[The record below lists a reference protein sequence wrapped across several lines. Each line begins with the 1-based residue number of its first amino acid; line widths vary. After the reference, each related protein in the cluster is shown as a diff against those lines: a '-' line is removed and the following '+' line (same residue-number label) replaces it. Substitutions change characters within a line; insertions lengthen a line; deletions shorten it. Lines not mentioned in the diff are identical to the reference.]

1 MAYDRFW
8 LLTALGAPLVTAVI
22 LAVLRGRVVRSAG
35 WIAGLAAALSLAATF
50 FLLPALYRGDSP
62 SLGLSWI
69 PAAGISLRLHLDWL
83 TLPFLI
89 TEAAVTLVAVIYSWG
104 YHHADER
111 TPHFYAL
118 LMLFAVG
125 MSGTTLADASFLFY
139 VFWELML
146 IASCVLIAVWG
157 EGDRRGAVAIK
168 YFVFTHLGSLLVLV
182 GLLLLYNL
190 TGNDSFSILRRGVSL
205 APSLVTTVSVLFILG
220 FSVKMAVFPLHL
232 WLPDAHT
239 VAPMSVT
246 IMLAAAM
253 LSMGTYGILRFPFS
267 LFSRAQMEPFGLPL
281 MIAGVVSEIYGA
293 LMALAEQDVK
303 RIIAYSSVSQM
314 GYILFGLGTL
324 TYDGVT
330 GATLHVIYHAI
341 VKALLFMC
349 VGLVIRAT
357 GRRRIDQLGGLGK
370 AMPLVA
376 VCTGVG
382 ALAIAGSPPF
392 CIFDSEW
399 MIFAGAFQTPYMVL
413 SILSLLGSLLTV
425 AYALWFVGRIFFG
438 RSSYGTSPSFQQPEL
453 SRDPSNDE
461 DGNVDQQARG
471 TGHAARF
478 PGNSLPTRLPLS
490 MLIPTVALAFL
501 ALIEGLFPAP
511 VFDWVAHELPLLLG
525 GNW

>member
-1 MAYDRFW
+1 MGFERFW
-8 LLTALGAPLVTAVI
+8 LLTVLVAPLVAALV
-22 LAVLRGRVVRSAG
+22 LALLRGRAIRYAG
-35 WIAGLAAALSLAATF
+35 WIAGLGAALSLAATF
-50 FLLPALYRGDSP
+50 CLLPALQRGRSP
-62 SLGLSWI
+62 ALGLSWI
-69 PAAGISLRLHLDWL
+69 PAAGITLKLHLDWL

-89 TEAAVTLVAVIYSWG
+89 TEAAVTLVAVVYSWG

-111 TPHFYAL
+111 TPYFYAL

-146 IASCVLIAVWG
+146 VASCALIAIWG
-157 EGDRRGAVAIK
+157 EGERRGAVAIK

-182 GLLLLYNL
+182 GLLLLYNA
-190 TGNDSFSILRRGVSL
+190 TGNDSFSALRAGVSL
-205 APSLVTTVSVLFILG
+205 APSQVTTVTVLFILG

-253 LSMGTYGILRFPFS
+253 LSMGTYGILRFPLS
-267 LFSRAQMEPFGLPL
+267 LFSRAQMVPFGLPL
-281 MIAGVVSEIYGA
+281 MIAGIVSEIYGA

-324 TYDGVT
+324 TYNGVA

-349 VGLVIRAT
+349 VGLIIRAT
-357 GRRRIDQLGGLGK
+357 GQRRIDQLGGLASSGLPS
-370 AMPLVA
+370 MVLVA
-376 VCTGVG
+376 ICTGLG
-382 ALAIAGSPPF
+382 ALAIAGTPPF

-399 MIFAGAFQTPYMVL
+399 MIFAGGFDTPYVTLSVL
-413 SILSLLGSLLTV
+413 ALLGSLLTV
-425 AYALWFVGRIFFG
+425 AYALWFVGRIFLG
-438 RSSYGTSPSFQQPEL
+438 RPKTQRRTESP
-453 SRDPSNDE
+453 
-461 DGNVDQQARG
+461 
-471 TGHAARF
+471 
-478 PGNSLPTRLPLS
+478 PGEPPPGRLPS
-490 MLIPTVALAFL
+490 AMVFPTVVLAIL
-501 ALIEGLFPAP
+501 ALVEGLFPAP
-511 VFDWVAHELPLLLG
+511 VFNWVAQELPLLLG
-525 GNW
+525 GSW